1 MKKQESKK
9 KERKRKEPRRSR
21 WVFTPLPET
30 FSNQPAKKAFPSGI
44 FLFFAPVLACV
55 AGVERG
61 RGRGRGNLGARESA
75 PHTFSRAPKYPP
87 SPSPFNAGHAGYSRP
102 NFLDQLAR
110 KRLLRRLFPNS
121 MIRYS
126 RDPEMS
132 IDKLLHANKRRRE
145 ESIICLFN

>member
-1 MKKQESKK
+1 MKGEG
-9 KERKRKEPRRSR
+9 EGE
-21 WVFTPLPET
+21 F
-30 FSNQPAKKAFPSGI
+30 
-44 FLFFAPVLACV
+44 
-55 AGVERG
+55 G
-61 RGRGRGNLGARESA
+61 RARERVG
-75 PHTFSRAPKYPP
+75 RALARAQIPP
-87 SPSPFNAGHAGYSRP
+87 SPSPFNAGHAGYSRS